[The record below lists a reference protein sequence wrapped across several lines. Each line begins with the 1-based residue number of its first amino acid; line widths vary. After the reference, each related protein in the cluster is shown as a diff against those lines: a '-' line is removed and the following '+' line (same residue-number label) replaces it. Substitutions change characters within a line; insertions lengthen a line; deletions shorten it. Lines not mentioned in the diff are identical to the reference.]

1 MSSEWQVL
9 WIRKIL
15 WRHFRIASL
24 FSCFSYFE
32 SMHKT
37 STGFMWWKH
46 SHESACYSRLCLMF
60 LRWDKANR
68 ISCPEPHHF
77 QWCGLRSIP
86 FFFVYV
92 RKECPFSETTKNL
105 TNQMTGLQYHHCLVP
120 SSQRVREKG
129 SPGTRMGSWLPN
141 IYHFA
146 PTTFWT
152 VNPKNSLQKSPSF
165 QVTRPSHFRKETRGK
180 LNNNDVLSL

>member
-60 LRWDKANR
+60 LRWGKANR
-68 ISCPEPHHF
+68 ISCPELTSLPMKRSQVNSIF
-77 QWCGLRSIP
+77 FRLSAERVPIQWNDQK
-86 FFFVYV
+86 F
-92 RKECPFSETTKNL
+92 
-105 TNQMTGLQYHHCLVP
+105 NQ
-120 SSQRVREKG
+120 SNDG
-129 SPGTRMGSWLPN
+129 SPVPPLPRTK
-141 IYHFA
+141 F
-146 PTTFWT
+146 
-152 VNPKNSLQKSPSF
+152 PKGQREGQPWNENGF
-165 QVTRPSHFRKETRGK
+165 VTPQHLPLRAY
-180 LNNNDVLSL
+180 DVLDCEPKELPPKISILSSYSSISLPQRNTR